1 IRREIRMSRRL
12 LLCPACKLREH
23 FRCQSTTCECPY
35 EPHIR
40 RPAGPVEPEAMR
52 LLAAETPGDLEPW
65 EVECCCG
72 ATSTR
77 GGGGRSGC
85 CWSCADCAP
94 SGSSGDGSARRRSG
108 EPHRPV
114 RRPRT

>member
-1 IRREIRMSRRL
+1 MRASDPYLGECLYCGADVVLDIDHESVREVCFGCGRERAPAPVLVDRATIRREIRMSRRL

-35 EPHIR
+35 KPHIR

-65 EVECCCG
+65 EVE
-72 ATSTR
+72 
-77 GGGGRSGC
+77 
-85 CWSCADCAP
+85 
-94 SGSSGDGSARRRSG
+94 
-108 EPHRPV
+108 
-114 RRPRT
+114 